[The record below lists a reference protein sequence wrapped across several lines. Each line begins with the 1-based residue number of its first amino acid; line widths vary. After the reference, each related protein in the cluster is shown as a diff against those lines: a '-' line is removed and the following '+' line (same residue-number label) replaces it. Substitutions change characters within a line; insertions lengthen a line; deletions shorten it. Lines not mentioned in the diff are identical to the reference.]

1 MLCVR
6 IGFHLKTMRMEKG
19 KWSILNFRVDRLCY
33 CRKRTYTLL
42 GPCILGNRGG
52 ITRIF
57 SCFCPLRIQKQ
68 GKYQ

>member
-1 MLCVR
+1 MPYLVKHFNLRFSLYSAYVCVCVC
-6 IGFHLKTMRMEKG
+6 T
-19 KWSILNFRVDRLCY
+19 NVCAVY
-33 CRKRTYTLL
+33 NYNYTLL